1 VGLPPLSI
9 PMALLFFN
17 VGVEIGQLIFIAS
30 VLAVIAA
37 GRWIARGLKLSLPPW
52 LRGVPPYAIGGIA
65 SVWIVQRVS
74 AF

>member
-17 VGVEIGQLIFIAS
+17 VGVEIGQLIFIAA

-37 GRWIARGLKLSLPPW
+37 GRWIARSLKFSPPSW
-52 LRGVPPYAIGGIA
+52 LWRVPPYAIGGIA
-65 SVWIVQRVS
+65 SFWIVQRVA